1 MACLR
6 PPEPGLFYVVVGL
19 LTTSLSDLNSFSKCT
34 APHRLAV
41 MGNFYIYAF
50 RQAPMRTAWNCW
62 AIPVVVKAT
71 ALPSCERS
79 ILSVVCTDELTAT
92 TN

>member
-1 MACLR
+1 
-6 PPEPGLFYVVVGL
+6 
-19 LTTSLSDLNSFSKCT
+19 
-34 APHRLAV
+34 